1 VRTQADDRKALQ
13 NVNGRERDL
22 ALVSLLD
29 PAKPLY
35 LLPRDDLSG
44 EVLIPGF
51 SVASQA
57 RCMVGFFS
65 SAVLADLA
73 PGLATYIGRESESL
87 RLIISPFL
95 SATDQEALEAGTRD
109 PVEVATEFFGTNLI
123 GVDALQQHTL
133 KCLSYLLAVGR
144 IEIRIALM
152 KDGLFHPKVWL
163 FDTTSERV
171 AAHGSS
177 NMTRSGIKKN
187 KEQVTVSKS
196 WADPTQHYIA
206 DKLSDE
212 FERLWLDRDEDCLV
226 IDMPRAVAEGILR
239 AYPTSDPPTEKD
251 FQALFERVRAG
262 PNPTTPLAEGPAKPV
277 AGFAIPGFLK
287 WNEGP
292 FAHQGEAVRAW
303 IANGFRGTLEM
314 ATGSGKTI
322 TAMIGAYE
330 LHEQQGSL
338 CVVIAAPYIPLI
350 DQWYDEVAQFG
361 VTPWNLSSLGGAQ
374 ERNRVMQQIQRR
386 LRLGLSSIEVMVVS
400 HDTLCTTEFIIG
412 LKKFECPL
420 LLVADE
426 AHNLGRS
433 AFITSPP
440 EFIQYRLAL
449 SATPVRQYDQEGSDA
464 LFAYF
469 GDVVFQFTLADAI
482 GVCLVEYDYFVHPV
496 HLNATEMDEW
506 RELTGKIRQSA
517 WRTSNG
523 KPDDYLS
530 KLLRDRRVL
539 LETAEGK
546 IHELS
551 KLLDKLD
558 LRALR
563 YTLIYTTDKRP
574 QQLDAV
580 NELLNAKGVL
590 FHQLTSEETA
600 DRRLTKAILGAFKRG
615 EIQVLTA
622 KRVLDEGVNIPEIE
636 TAFIL
641 ASTTVER
648 QWIQRRGRLLRM
660 CSEIGK
666 THSEIHDFIAL
677 PAVSLGEVDDD
688 SRTMLKSELRRMQEF
703 ARLARNA
710 GSAGGPLS
718 LIHQMVTATLM

>member
-1 VRTQADDRKALQ
+1 MTNMGED
-13 NVNGRERDL
+13 DL
-22 ALVSLLD
+22 ALVKFLD
-29 PAKPLY
+29 TAKPLY
-35 LLPRDDLSG
+35 LLPRDDLAG

-51 SVASQA
+51 SAASQA

-73 PGLATYIGRESESL
+73 PGLATYIGKPSENL

-95 SATDQEALEAGTRD
+95 SEADQQALQEGTRN
-109 PVEVATEFFGTNLI
+109 PAEIATEFLSSNLMGT
-123 GVDALQQHTL
+123 DALQQHTL

-152 KDGLFHPKVWL
+152 KDGLFHQKVWL
-163 FDTTSERV
+163 FDAPHERV
-171 AAHGSS
+171 VAHGSS
-177 NMTRSGIKKN
+177 NMTRSGLKKN

-206 DKLSDE
+206 EKLSDE

-226 IDMPRAVAEGILR
+226 IDMPRAVADGILR
-239 AYPTSDPPTEKD
+239 TYPTSDPPTEKE
-251 FQALFERVRAG
+251 FRALFDLVRALPISAVPVAG
-262 PNPTTPLAEGPAKPV
+262 DLKPP
-277 AGFAIPGFLK
+277 AGFAIPDVLK
-287 WNEGP
+287 WNDGP
-292 FAHQGEAVRAW
+292 FAHQGKAVRAW
-303 IANGFRGTLEM
+303 IVNGHKGTLEM
-314 ATGSGKTI
+314 ATGSGKTV
-322 TAMIGAYE
+322 TAMIGAHE
-330 LHEQQGSL
+330 LHKERGSL
-338 CVVIAAPYIPLI
+338 CVIIAAPYIPLI
-350 DQWYDEVAQFG
+350 EQWCDEVAQFG
-361 VTPWNLSSLGGAQ
+361 VTPRNLSSLGGAQ
-374 ERNRVMQQIQRR
+374 ERTRVMQQIQRR
-386 LRLGLSSIEVMVVS
+386 LRLGLSTIEVMVVS
-400 HDTLCTTEFIIG
+400 HDTLCTSEFIISLG
-412 LKKFECPL
+412 KFECPL
-420 LLVADE
+420 LLIADE
-426 AHNLGRS
+426 AHNLGGS

-469 GDVVFQFTLADAI
+469 GNVVFQFTLADAI

-506 RELTGKIRQSA
+506 RELTGKIKQSA

-530 KLLRDRRVL
+530 KLLRDRRLL

-546 IHELS
+546 LRELA
-551 KLLDKLD
+551 KLLDQRD

-563 YTLIYTTDKRP
+563 HTLIYTTDKNP

-580 NELLNAKGVL
+580 NDLLNAKGVL
-590 FHQLTSEETA
+590 FHQLTSQETA
-600 DRRLTKAILGAFKRG
+600 DRSLTKEILSVFKRG

-622 KRVLDEGVNIPEIE
+622 KRVLDEGVNIPEIR

-648 QWIQRRGRLLRM
+648 QWIQRRGRLLRT
-660 CSEIGK
+660 CSDIRK

-677 PAVSLGEVDDD
+677 PAIALGEVDDD
-688 SRTMLKSELRRMQEF
+688 SRAMLKSELRRMQEF

-710 GSAGGPLS
+710 GSADGSLS